1 MTATQ
6 VDLWGDQ
13 HVAGD
18 VVDKVIALLEDHPEA
33 RDSYDLAIALY
44 HWHYD
49 GACYI
54 VAGGLNEWLDWYVTA
69 TSDKT
74 IWNRIQDVQKK
85 WRPDLGP
92 SPQAKALRDRQ
103 ATQGVVR

>member
-1 MTATQ
+1 MGRAMQMTLDGGVA
-6 VDLWGDQ
+6 
-13 HVAGD
+13 VAGD
-18 VVDKVIALLEDHPEA
+18 VVDRVIALLEDYPDA

-44 HWHYD
+44 HWEYD
-49 GACYI
+49 GADRLGVDLDRWVQWC
-54 VAGGLNEWLDWYVTA
+54 LNA

-74 IWNRIQDVQKK
+74 IWNRVQDVQKR

-92 SPQAKALRDRQ
+92 SETEAAKRVRQ